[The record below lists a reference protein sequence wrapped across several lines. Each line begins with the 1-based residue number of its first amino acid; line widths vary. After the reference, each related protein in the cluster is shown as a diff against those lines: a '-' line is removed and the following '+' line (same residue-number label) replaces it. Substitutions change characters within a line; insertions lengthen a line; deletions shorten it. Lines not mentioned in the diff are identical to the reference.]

1 MKVAIVGPI
10 ATENVAHLLGASA
23 AGAPR
28 GYTGAPI
35 LATLIESMLDRG
47 HVVVGITT
55 DVGPD
60 GVKAPVAVRGERLEM
75 IYCPQRPRA
84 FLPHGGSVGRAA
96 DLFARERRFL
106 CAAIKESKPDVV
118 HAHWLKWCT
127 HDQHGLHRP
136 STPAAW
142 AKSFG
147 VQREK
152 ALLP

>member
-10 ATENVAHLLGASA
+10 AMENVAHLLGASA

-96 DLFARERRFL
+96 DLFARERRSPSPTWSMPIGL
-106 CAAIKESKPDVV
+106 NGARMTSTVYTDHPLQRHGPNRLACNAKR
-118 HAHWLKWCT
+118 LYC
-127 HDQHGLHRP
+127 HDER
-136 STPAAW
+136 
-142 AKSFG
+142 
-147 VQREK
+147 
-152 ALLP
+152 